1 MRNSLRFIYLAVRL
15 SLITCLALANG
26 CSAFAQD
33 HETWRCRAP
42 NGSYQVNNPPMWD
55 KTTVISGRINF
66 HKADFGEGFG
76 SFAKIGFSDSK
87 FQTPDDHCHC
97 NGLFVKAWPNP
108 ERVAF
113 YILTD
118 GEVEPFEIVR
128 TIDTPITFKISLDP
142 QGLMTVQVGKE
153 HLETKTAILPHAQR
167 DTLLMFCTGADV
179 SFLNVNPQ

>member
-1 MRNSLRFIYLAVRL
+1 MRVPSTLRLVLSAGLTLAT
-15 SLITCLALANG
+15 S

-33 HETWRCRAP
+33 HETWRCNTS

-66 HKADFGEGFG
+66 HSADFGPNFS

-87 FQTPDDHCHC
+87 FQTRDDHCHC
-97 NGLFVKAWPNP
+97 NGLFVQAWPNP
-108 ERVAF
+108 DRVAF

-118 GEVEPFEIVR
+118 GEMERFDIVR
-128 TIDTPITFKISLDP
+128 TIDTPITFKISIDP
-142 QGLMTVQVGKE
+142 TGLMTVQVGKE
-153 HLETKTAILPHAQR
+153 HLETKTSMLPHLQR

-179 SFLNVNPQ
+179 SFLNINPQ

>member
-1 MRNSLRFIYLAVRL
+1 MNFTYFPVRL
-15 SLITCLALANG
+15 SLIACLALANG

-33 HETWRCRAP
+33 RETWRCSAS
-42 NGSYQVNNPPMWD
+42 NGSYQVNGPPMWD

-66 HKADFGEGFG
+66 HKADFGESFS

-108 ERVAF
+108 ARLGF
-113 YILTD
+113 YILND
-118 GEVEPFEIVR
+118 GEVEPFDLIR
-128 TIDTPITFKISLDP
+128 TVETPITFKISIDS
-142 QGLMTVQVGKE
+142 QGVMTVQVGKE
-153 HLETKTAILPHAQR
+153 HMERKTATLLHSHR
-167 DTLLMFCTGADV
+167 DKLLMFCTGADV

>member
-1 MRNSLRFIYLAVRL
+1 LHNRSNFVGRAVRL
-15 SLITCLALANG
+15 SLVAWLAVNG
-26 CSAFAQD
+26 CSAVAQGR
-33 HETWRCRAP
+33 ETWRCTAS

-66 HKADFGEGFG
+66 HSADFAEGFS

-87 FQTPDDHCHC
+87 FQTQDDHCHC

-108 ERVAF
+108 DRLAF

-118 GEVEPFEIVR
+118 GEVERFDIVR
-128 TIDTPITFKISLDP
+128 KIDTPITFKISIDA

-153 HLETKTAILPHAQR
+153 HLETKTAVLRHPQR